1 MIREEGGGSFP
12 RTGKGTSV
20 SEGVMC
26 KLGGKGFQAKSGSC
40 LYG

>member
-12 RTGKGTSV
+12 QTCKETLV

-26 KLGGKGFQAKSGSC
+26 KLGGKGLQAKSGAC